1 MELSTIINILIIL
14 GALNR
19 LLKALNIFLNKEQ
32 RHRLS
37 DPLYLILMAIAVI
50 FAIWLLFINI
60 RWWPWSLGGLAFAN
74 WALLRLT
81 DEDYSIEKDLK
92 NAFRIAKKCPNC
104 MKSLPSYLTSKCPHC
119 TADL

>member
-1 MELSTIINILIIL
+1 MEVSTIIYITIIL
-14 GALNR
+14 GALNS
-19 LLKALNIFLNKEQ
+19 LLKAVNIYLNKDQ

-50 FAIWLLFINI
+50 FSIGLLFNDI

-81 DEDYSIEKDLK
+81 D
-92 NAFRIAKKCPNC
+92 
-104 MKSLPSYLTSKCPHC
+104 
-119 TADL
+119 